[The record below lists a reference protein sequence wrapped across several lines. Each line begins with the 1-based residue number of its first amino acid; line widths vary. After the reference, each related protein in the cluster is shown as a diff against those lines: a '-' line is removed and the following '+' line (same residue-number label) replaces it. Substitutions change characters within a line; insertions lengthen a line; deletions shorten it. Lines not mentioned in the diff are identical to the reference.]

1 MADQQQNEEILKRV
15 LNSIFFRNSM
25 GKAGRISR
33 NASSLLNL
41 LKDSLNKT
49 QELGVGGVF
58 DSIRKKVVSIGR
70 LLKAYAS
77 GEYRDIELK
86 NLVIM
91 IASLVYFLSPI
102 DLIPDFLPML
112 GYADDIALLTYVLR
126 SVSEEVE
133 KFRLWEMNK
142 DLN

>member
-1 MADQQQNEEILKRV
+1 MSNQSWNEDMLKQV
-15 LNSIFFRNSM
+15 LKSVFFKNSM

-33 NASSLLNL
+33 NAGSLLNL
-41 LKDSLNKT
+41 LKNSLNKT
-49 QELGVGGVF
+49 RELGVGGIF
-58 DSIRKKVVSIGR
+58 DSVRDKVVTLGK

-102 DLIPDFLPML
+102 DLVPDFLPLL

-126 SVSEEVE
+126 SVGEEVE
-133 KFRLWEMNK
+133 KFELWEMNK
-142 DLN
+142 DVN

>member
-1 MADQQQNEEILKRV
+1 MSNNSWDEDMLKRV
-15 LNSIFFRNSM
+15 LKSVFFRNSM

-33 NASSLLNL
+33 NAGSLLNL
-41 LKDSLNKT
+41 LKKTLNKT

-58 DSIRKKVVSIGR
+58 DSLRDKVVTLGK

-77 GEYRDIELK
+77 GEYREIELK

-102 DLIPDFLPML
+102 DLVPDFLPLL

-133 KFRLWEMNK
+133 KFELWEMNK

>member
-1 MADQQQNEEILKRV
+1 MSNQSWNEDMLKRV
-15 LNSIFFRNSM
+15 LKSVFFKNSM

-33 NASSLLNL
+33 NAGSLLAL
-41 LKDSLNKT
+41 LKNALNKT
-49 QELGVGGVF
+49 QELGVGGAF
-58 DSIRKKVVSIGR
+58 DSIREKVVTLGK

-77 GEYRDIELK
+77 GQYRDIELK
-86 NLVIM
+86 NLIIM

-102 DLIPDFLPML
+102 DLVPDFLPLL

-126 SVSEEVE
+126 SVAEEVE
-133 KFRLWEMNK
+133 KFELWEMNK